1 VWSTTLWPV
10 SRWIGAWMQRA
21 DSSTLPSPSM
31 VFPDSSKMN
40 MSLARAS
47 DQWMPKGRIMYWPW
61 RPGTVT
67 VK

>member
-1 VWSTTLWPV
+1 MDRRVDAARRKLDPAFALD
-10 SRWIGAWMQRA
+10 GAA
-21 DSSTLPSPSM
+21 DSSKT
-31 VFPDSSKMN
+31 N